1 MVTGPQTQCPA
12 LVHFDATHAAFTGI
26 FSKEKLRLAACRLWP
41 QHLGFAQECTGEA
54 ALFRSARPPEEARA
68 VEPGMHCLVV
78 CATTAPYWLIH
89 ALCYSHYP
97 FRAQWM
103 QPMGYSEAQVR
114 QMVLLSVPS
123 VPQLVTVVWSL
134 SFTVLLACCVAHSK
148 AIGWIIVHTR
158 QRGAIRG
165 PRPVFSLRFP
175 PLGGNGRDHLYL
187 ASPID
192 LIGIHGPSTLI
203 ASLVAG
209 AILGACRKGR
219 ILPALDCVQPSAK
232 LPICEIR
239 GGSISPLRRNPMPSG
254 V

>member
-1 MVTGPQTQCPA
+1 MVTCPQTQCPA

-26 FSKEKLRLAACRLWP
+26 FSKEKLRLAACTLWP
-41 QHLGFAQECTGEA
+41 QHLGCAQECTGEA

-78 CATTAPYWLIH
+78 CATTAAYWLIN

-114 QMVLLSVPS
+114 QMVLLSVP
-123 VPQLVTVVWSL
+123 QLVTVVWSL
-134 SFTVLLACCVAHSK
+134 SFTVLL
-148 AIGWIIVHTR
+148 GWIIVHTR

-175 PLGGNGRDHLYL
+175 LLGGNGRDHPVPGL
-187 ASPID
+187 ADRSDRDTRTFHPD
-192 LIGIHGPSTLI
+192 REPGRRGNPGSLQEGPYP
-203 ASLVAG
+203 AG
-209 AILGACRKGR
+209 PRLRAAKRKAAH
-219 ILPALDCVQPSAK
+219 L
-232 LPICEIR
+232 
-239 GGSISPLRRNPMPSG
+239 
-254 V
+254 